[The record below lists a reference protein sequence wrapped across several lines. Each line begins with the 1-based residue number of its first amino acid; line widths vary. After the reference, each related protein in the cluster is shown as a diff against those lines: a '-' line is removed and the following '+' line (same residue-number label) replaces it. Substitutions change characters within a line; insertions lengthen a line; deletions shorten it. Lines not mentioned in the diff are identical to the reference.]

1 MRIGLPPRCNKDGYA
16 NQIGHWPSSPNRLD
30 LIEHRVKK
38 DRHDLSWIK
47 PTALRFRHDLK
58 CDILPTTY
66 GCDMTELRRLDRLMA
81 QRVEVAIVFR
91 EMLGAAD
98 AAEYMAA
105 NGIAQHVAD
114 RVLAG
119 MITTRTTEGVV
130 VGYCHHD
137 PEATVPCDPHW
148 TVAPEPL
155 ERAVARRLVHP
166 AESASMVR
174 A

>member
-1 MRIGLPPRCNKDGYA
+1 
-16 NQIGHWPSSPNRLD
+16 
-30 LIEHRVKK
+30 
-38 DRHDLSWIK
+38 
-47 PTALRFRHDLK
+47 
-58 CDILPTTY
+58 
-66 GCDMTELRRLDRLMA
+66 MA